1 MQINKLSDETY
12 EIWERPI
19 RGFDWKLIRKN
30 GVGTYAEIAGLTDY
44 DADQQIVIEEYSD
57 DAHRKIWDDM
67 SLLNIINA
75 AYREIKDV
83 IGE

>member
-1 MQINKLSDETY
+1 MKINKLSDETC

-19 RGFDWKLIRKN
+19 SGFDWKLIRKN

-44 DADQQIVIEEYSD
+44 DA
-57 DAHRKIWDDM
+57 
-67 SLLNIINA
+67 